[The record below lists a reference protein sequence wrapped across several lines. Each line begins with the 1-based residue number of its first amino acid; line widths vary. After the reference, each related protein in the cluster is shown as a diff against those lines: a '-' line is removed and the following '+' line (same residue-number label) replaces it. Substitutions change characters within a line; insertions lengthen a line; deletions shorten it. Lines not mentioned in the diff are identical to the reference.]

1 MQADCLPD
9 RPAGLMQRFPKG
21 GRILPMKFRMSERQR
36 GAAKTAVW
44 TFTICMIIAVAAWRW
59 SSVVAF
65 FRKTVSVLMPVL
77 LGLVFAYLLC
87 PLMLWL
93 EKKIGRLTDRKKPRP
108 VLRRVLA
115 LAVTMLIVAL
125 ILTGLI
131 VAIVP
136 ELIASVKNLLV
147 NIPEYLTSSGNWI
160 QSRIAGLEHE
170 QPQLYSVL
178 ISVWN
183 SAQDSVSNLA
193 TQFEPKLDSIASGG
207 ADFIAAV
214 TAGAYTIV
222 RGTINFVIGMVFAIY
237 LLFKK
242 ERYQAQARKAMYAL
256 FPTSKTHTFLRI
268 GSHVSYNFMHFLS
281 GKTLDSFIIG
291 MLCFVG
297 TTVLRVPYSPLI
309 SIIVGV
315 TNIIPFFG
323 PILGAVPSGLLV
335 LISEPRKVIPF
346 VIFILLLQQFDG
358 NILGPKI
365 LGDSLGMPMFWTL
378 FAITVG
384 GGMFGFIGMVA
395 FIPLFAALYAFLS
408 DFLAER
414 LKQKGLPAD
423 TNSYTTDKIHFAE
436 LPGGSG
442 DDECAPPENADGDA
456 GDKDHPAET
465 EAAGSPDDQVIHH
478 EKKQNG

>member
-1 MQADCLPD
+1 M
-9 RPAGLMQRFPKG
+9 R
-21 GRILPMKFRMSERQR
+21 FRMNERQR
-36 GAAKTAVW
+36 GTAKTAVW
-44 TFTICMIIAVAAWRW
+44 IFSICLAIGVAAWRW
-59 SSVVAF
+59 SALVSIL
-65 FRKTVSVLMPVL
+65 RKTVSVLMPVL

-87 PLMLWL
+87 PVMLWL
-93 EKKIGRLTDRKKPRP
+93 EKPVGKLTDRKKPRP

-115 LAVTMLIVAL
+115 LTGTMLIVAL
-125 ILTGLI
+125 IITGLI

-136 ELIASVKNLLV
+136 ELIASIKNLLV
-147 NIPEYLTSSGNWI
+147 NIPEYLTSTGNWI
-160 QSRIAGLEHE
+160 QSRIAGLEHD

-183 SAQDSVSNLA
+183 SAQNSVSNLA

-222 RGTINFVIGMVFAIY
+222 RGSINFFIGMVFAIY

-242 ERYQAQARKAMYAL
+242 ERYQAQARKVLYAL
-256 FPTSKTHTFLRI
+256 FPTEKTHTFLRV

-297 TTVLRVPYSPLI
+297 MTILRMPYAPLI
-309 SIIVGV
+309 AIIVGV

-335 LISEPRKVIPF
+335 LLSEPGKVIPF

-358 NILGPKI
+358 NFLGPKI
-365 LGDSLGMPMFWTL
+365 LGNSLGMPMFWTL

-408 DFLAER
+408 DFLAEK
-414 LKQKGLPAD
+414 LKKKGLPAD
-423 TNSYTTDKIHFAE
+423 TDSYTTDKIHFAD
-436 LPGGSG
+436 LPDEEAKAPDSG
-442 DDECAPPENADGDA
+442 
-456 GDKDHPAET
+456 AESAEPVT
-465 EAAGSPDDQVIHH
+465 AGSAPVPRSEEPHH
-478 EKKQNG
+478 DKTDKS

>member
-1 MQADCLPD
+1 
-9 RPAGLMQRFPKG
+9 
-21 GRILPMKFRMSERQR
+21 MKFRMNERQR

-44 TFTICMIIAVAAWRW
+44 TFSICLIITVAAWRW
-59 SSVVAF
+59 SALVRI
-65 FRKTVSVLMPVL
+65 FRKAVSVLMPVL
-77 LGLVFAYLLC
+77 LGLAFAYLLC
-87 PLMLWL
+87 PVMLWL
-93 EKKIGRLTDRKKPRP
+93 EKRIGKLTDRKKPRP

-115 LAVTMLIVAL
+115 LTGTMIIVFLIIA
-125 ILTGLI
+125 GLI

-136 ELIASVKNLLV
+136 ELIASIKNLLV
-147 NIPEYLTSSGNWI
+147 NIPEYLTSTGDWI
-160 QSRIAGLEHE
+160 QSRIAGLEHD

-178 ISVWN
+178 LSVWN

-207 ADFIAAV
+207 ADFISAV

-222 RGTINFVIGMVFAIY
+222 RGTINFVIGMAFAIY

-242 ERYQAQARKAMYAL
+242 EHYQAQARKVLYAL
-256 FPTSKTHTFLRI
+256 FPTDKTHTFLRV
-268 GSHVSYNFMHFLS
+268 GSHVSYQFMHFLS

-297 TTVLRVPYSPLI
+297 MTILRMPYTPLI

-335 LISEPRKVIPF
+335 LLSEPRKVIPF

-358 NILGPKI
+358 NFLGPKI
-365 LGDSLGMPMFWTL
+365 LGNSLGMPMFWTL

-408 DFLAER
+408 DFLAEK
-414 LKQKGLPAD
+414 LKKKGLPAGTD
-423 TNSYTTDKIHFAE
+423 SYRTDKIHFAE

-442 DDECAPPENADGDA
+442 EDESDPPQDA
-456 GDKDHPAET
+456 GADEDDTEFPAAA
-465 EAAGSPDDQVIHH
+465 EAAGEPEEVPQHDG
-478 EKKQNG
+478 KQDA

>member
-1 MQADCLPD
+1 M
-9 RPAGLMQRFPKG
+9 R
-21 GRILPMKFRMSERQR
+21 FRMNERQR
-36 GAAKTAVW
+36 GTAKTAVW
-44 TFTICMIIAVAAWRW
+44 IFSICLAIGVAAWRW
-59 SSVVAF
+59 SALVSIL
-65 FRKTVSVLMPVL
+65 RKTVSVLMPVL

-87 PLMLWL
+87 PVMLWL
-93 EKKIGRLTDRKKPRP
+93 EKPVGKLTDRKKPRP

-115 LAVTMLIVAL
+115 LAGTMLIVAL
-125 ILTGLI
+125 IITGLI

-136 ELIASVKNLLV
+136 ELIASIKNLLV
-147 NIPEYLTSSGNWI
+147 NIPEYLTSTGNWI
-160 QSRIAGLEHE
+160 QSRIAGLEHD

-183 SAQDSVSNLA
+183 SAQNSVSNLA

-222 RGTINFVIGMVFAIY
+222 RGSINFFIGMVFAIY

-242 ERYQAQARKAMYAL
+242 ERYQAQARKVLYAL
-256 FPTSKTHTFLRI
+256 FPTEKTHTFLRV

-297 TTVLRVPYSPLI
+297 MTILRMPYAPLI
-309 SIIVGV
+309 AIIVGV

-335 LISEPRKVIPF
+335 LLSEPGKVIPF

-358 NILGPKI
+358 NFLGPKI
-365 LGDSLGMPMFWTL
+365 LGNSLGMPMFWTL

-408 DFLAER
+408 DFLAEK
-414 LKQKGLPAD
+414 LKKKGLPAD
-423 TNSYTTDKIHFAE
+423 TDSYTTDKIHFAD
-436 LPGGSG
+436 LPDEEAEAPDSG
-442 DDECAPPENADGDA
+442 
-456 GDKDHPAET
+456 AESA
-465 EAAGSPDDQVIHH
+465 EPVAAGSAPVPRREEPNHDKTD
-478 EKKQNG
+478 KP

>member
-1 MQADCLPD
+1 MN
-9 RPAGLMQRFPKG
+9 
-21 GRILPMKFRMSERQR
+21 ERQR
-36 GAAKTAVW
+36 GTAKTAVW
-44 TFTICMIIAVAAWRW
+44 IFSICLAIGVAAWRW
-59 SSVVAF
+59 SALVSIL
-65 FRKTVSVLMPVL
+65 RKTVSVLMPVL

-87 PLMLWL
+87 PVMLWL
-93 EKKIGRLTDRKKPRP
+93 EKPVGKLTDRKKPRP

-115 LAVTMLIVAL
+115 LAGTMLIVAL
-125 ILTGLI
+125 IITGLI

-136 ELIASVKNLLV
+136 ELIASIKNLLV
-147 NIPEYLTSSGNWI
+147 NIPEYLTSTGNWI
-160 QSRIAGLEHE
+160 QSRIAGLEHD

-183 SAQDSVSNLA
+183 SAQNSVSNLA

-222 RGTINFVIGMVFAIY
+222 RGSINFFIGMVFAIY

-242 ERYQAQARKAMYAL
+242 ERYQAQARKVLYAL
-256 FPTSKTHTFLRI
+256 FPTEKTHTFLRV

-297 TTVLRVPYSPLI
+297 MTILRMPYAPLI
-309 SIIVGV
+309 AIIVGV

-335 LISEPRKVIPF
+335 LLSEPGKVIPF

-358 NILGPKI
+358 NFLGPKI
-365 LGDSLGMPMFWTL
+365 LGNSLGMPMFWTL

-408 DFLAER
+408 DFLAEK
-414 LKQKGLPAD
+414 LKKKGLPAD
-423 TNSYTTDKIHFAE
+423 TDSYTTDKIHFAD
-436 LPGGSG
+436 LPDEEAEAPDSG
-442 DDECAPPENADGDA
+442 
-456 GDKDHPAET
+456 AESAEPVT
-465 EAAGSPDDQVIHH
+465 AGSTPVLRREEPHH
-478 EKKQNG
+478 DKTDKS

>member
-1 MQADCLPD
+1 MKRYRL
-9 RPAGLMQRFPKG
+9 KG
-21 GRILPMKFRMSERQR
+21 GRILFMKFRMSERQR

-44 TFTICMIIAVAAWRW
+44 TFTICMFIAVAAWRW
-59 SSVVAF
+59 SAVVAF

-93 EKKIGRLTDRKKPRP
+93 EKHLGKLTDRRQPRP

-115 LAVTMLIVAL
+115 LTVTMLIVAL
-125 ILTGLI
+125 FITGLI

-147 NIPEYLTSSGNWI
+147 NIPEYLSSSGEWI

-183 SAQDSVSNLA
+183 SAQNSVSSLA

-222 RGTINFVIGMVFAIY
+222 RGSINFFIGMVFAIY

-242 ERYQAQARKAMYAL
+242 ERYQAQARKALYAM

-268 GSHVSYNFMHFLS
+268 GSHVSYNFMHFLA

-297 TTVLRVPYSPLI
+297 VTILRMPYAPLI

-335 LISEPRKVIPF
+335 LLSEPRKIIPF

-358 NILGPKI
+358 NFLGPKI
-365 LGDSLGMPMFWTL
+365 LGNSLGMPMFWTL

-414 LKQKGLPAD
+414 LKQKGLPSD
-423 TNSYTTDKIHFAE
+423 TESYTTDKIHFAD
-436 LPGGSG
+436 LPGE
-442 DDECAPPENADGDA
+442 DEPTQDGVPDEP
-456 GDKDHPAET
+456 DE
-465 EAAGSPDDQVIHH
+465 EAAKDGAEERIQN
-478 EKKQNG
+478 EKADAP